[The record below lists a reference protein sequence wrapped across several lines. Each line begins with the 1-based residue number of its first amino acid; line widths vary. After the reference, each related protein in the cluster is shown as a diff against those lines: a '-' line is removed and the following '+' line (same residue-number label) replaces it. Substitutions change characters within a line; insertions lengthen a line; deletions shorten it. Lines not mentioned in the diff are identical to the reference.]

1 MIVKLLEKLIS
12 FVTGLTAMLLVFNMN
27 AGEAGN
33 FNAIIPTPVQYEAN
47 QGVNNPNIVDHY
59 VNLYANNVYHMSQ
72 QKGSNLMPFV
82 SVEGL
87 VRNAKQINRQGAMGD
102 PHEYTGRGSN
112 VVATNP
118 PSDDRWVSAQRY
130 WLATFVD
137 SYDQIR
143 TLYDIRNAY
152 AEAMAMSFGRLYDR
166 VIIAAALGT
175 VFSGPNRKP
184 VVLPYRQKY
193 VCRDD
198 AGEFSGYNLRALMD
212 VRWLMKKTFAIEKG
226 GRIISTITA
235 DESYSLLDE
244 AKIQNRDFTNI
255 LVLMEGEV
263 SYFYGSVFVETQLI
277 PQSSEIVHYDKTTG
291 RVAETA
297 AKASATAGN
306 RAQVAI
312 GAANRCFAFT
322 AGDALCFGI
331 NQNTQFT
338 VDRRP
343 DKHNQIQ
350 LYYSAEFGATRKE
363 EVKVVEIV
371 SKHIPLPAV

>member
-1 MIVKLLEKLIS
+1 MVEKFLEKLIS
-12 FVTGLTAMLLVFNMN
+12 VVTGLTAMLLVFNMN

-33 FNAIIPTPVQYEAN
+33 FNAIMPTPVQYEAN
-47 QGVNNPNIVDHY
+47 QGQGNPNITDHY

-72 QKGSNLMPFV
+72 QKGSKLMPFV
-82 SVEGL
+82 SIEGL
-87 VRNAKQINRQGAMGD
+87 VRNAKQINRQGALGD
-102 PHEYTGRGSN
+102 PHLYTGRGSN

-118 PSDDRWVSAQRY
+118 PSDDRWVTAQRY

-152 AEAMAMSFGRLYDR
+152 AQAMAMSFGRLYDR
-166 VIIAAALGT
+166 IIIAAALGT
-175 VFSGPNRKP
+175 VFSGPSRKE
-184 VVLPYRQKY
+184 VTLPYTQKY
-193 VCRDD
+193 VCRDKSS
-198 AGEFSGYNLRALMD
+198 EFSGYNLRGLRD
-212 VRWLMKKTFAIEKG
+212 VRWQMKKTYGIEMG
-226 GRIISTITA
+226 GKIITALTA
-235 DESYSLLDE
+235 DESQSLLEE
-244 AKIQNRDFTNI
+244 AELVDRDFTNI
-255 LVLMEGEV
+255 LALMEGEI

-277 PQSSEIVHYDKTTG
+277 PQNDEVVHFNATNG
-291 RVAETA
+291 RV
-297 AKASATAGN
+297 SATAPTAATGVVPKT
-306 RAQVAI
+306 VAI

-363 EVKVVEIV
+363 EIKVIEIL
-371 SKHIPLPAV
+371 SKHIPLPTA